1 MCRDKKMEEIR
12 HSLKQVHL
20 HEMSSFLFGWIWFCF
35 LVVFLRLSFLKDV
48 IESTIIKA
56 YLTVQNK

>member
-1 MCRDKKMEEIR
+1 MEEIR

-20 HEMSSFLFGWIWFCF
+20 HEMSSFFLVGFAFAFC